1 MSFHKSKLTRIGVF
15 YDGNYFFHVSNY
27 YQYQHAR
34 KARISIDGLHEF
46 IRHQVSEA
54 EGEDVKYCQIVD
66 AHYFRGRP
74 RAQEAEARGLL
85 LRERQFDDILMR
97 EGVITHYLP
106 LGPDGE
112 KGIDV
117 WLALETYELAI
128 YKRFDVIVL
137 IACDGDFLPLVR
149 KLNALGARVM
159 LLGWGFSYIDQSG
172 KDRETR
178 TAQVL
183 LEEVT
188 YPVLMHQIIDD
199 RSRRGDPRIDQLFV
213 PHKESG
219 PYQKPMEMRR
229 SQSIAPPSPAS
240 AAIAADKNVND
251 PPANDLTMSDLIA
264 NGVTDENLSA
274 NGYTINGQSIQGEAI
289 PEFTSDPTQEELPGN
304 NGAKASFS
312 SLNEETS
319 SDLSEN
325 EVTVT
330 ELAASDVT
338 TGELPVNDLTSNLPT
353 DSLAVMDASTTG
365 ITTSSVSLGRI
376 QALREGFGFITP
388 SDGAGNLF
396 FFHASV
402 LNADF
407 NELRVGDEV
416 SYKIGNNDKG
426 ICAVDVEIVT

>member
-1 MSFHKSKLTRIGVF
+1 MSFEKSKLTRIGVF

-27 YQYQHAR
+27 YQYQHSR

-128 YKRFDVIVL
+128 FKRFDVIVL

-149 KLNALGARVM
+149 KLNALGTRVM

-188 YPVLMHQIIDD
+188 YPVLMHQVIDL
-199 RSRRGDPRIDQLFV
+199 RKSDPKIDQLFV
-213 PHKESG
+213 PHKDPGVS
-219 PYQKPMEMRR
+219 PKPLE
-229 SQSIAPPSPAS
+229 APKKPPSTIQPPAAPAAATPPAS
-240 AAIAADKNVND
+240 GS
-251 PPANDLTMSDLIA
+251 LT
-264 NGVTDENLSA
+264 G
-274 NGYTINGQSIQGEAI
+274 
-289 PEFTSDPTQEELPGN
+289 
-304 NGAKASFS
+304 K
-312 SLNEETS
+312 
-319 SDLSEN
+319 
-325 EVTVT
+325 
-330 ELAASDVT
+330 
-338 TGELPVNDLTSNLPT
+338 
-353 DSLAVMDASTTG
+353 
-365 ITTSSVSLGRI
+365 I

-388 SDGAGNLF
+388 SDGSSNLF

-416 SYKIGNNDKG
+416 AYRIGNNDKG
-426 ICAVDVEIVT
+426 TCAVDVEFVA

>member
-1 MSFHKSKLTRIGVF
+1 MSFDKSKLTRIGVF
-15 YDGNYFFHVSNY
+15 YDGNYFFHVSNF

-46 IRHQVSEA
+46 IRHHVAEA

-74 RAQEAEARGLL
+74 RAQQAEARGLL

-137 IACDGDFLPLVR
+137 IASDGDFLPLVR
-149 KLNALGARVM
+149 KLNALGTRVM

-172 KDRETR
+172 KERETR

-188 YPVLMHQIIDD
+188 YPVPMTAIIDD
-199 RSRRGDPRIDQLFV
+199 PERQTDERIDRLFV
-213 PHKESG
+213 PHKEFIKSSE
-219 PYQKPMEMRR
+219 PLRR
-229 SQSIAPPSPAS
+229 
-240 AAIAADKNVND
+240 
-251 PPANDLTMSDLIA
+251 LTPHNQTTPDSV
-264 NGVTDENLSA
+264 G
-274 NGYTINGQSIQGEAI
+274 
-289 PEFTSDPTQEELPGN
+289 LPG
-304 NGAKASFS
+304 K
-312 SLNEETS
+312 
-319 SDLSEN
+319 
-325 EVTVT
+325 
-330 ELAASDVT
+330 
-338 TGELPVNDLTSNLPT
+338 
-353 DSLAVMDASTTG
+353 
-365 ITTSSVSLGRI
+365 I

-388 SDGAGNLF
+388 EDGSTNLF

-402 LNADF
+402 LNKDF
-407 NELRVGDEV
+407 NELHVGDEV
-416 SYKIGNNDKG
+416 IYRLGTNDKG
-426 ICAVDVEIVT
+426 ACAVDVETAG

>member
-1 MSFHKSKLTRIGVF
+1 MTFDKSKLTRIGVF

-27 YQYQHAR
+27 YQYQHSR

-46 IRHQVSEA
+46 IRHQAAEA

-74 RAQEAEARGLL
+74 RAQEADARGLL

-149 KLNALGARVM
+149 KLNALGTRVM
-159 LLGWGFSYIDQSG
+159 LLGWGFAYIDQSG
-172 KDRETR
+172 KERETR

-188 YPVLMHQIIDD
+188 YPVLMHNIIDD
-199 RSRRGDPRIDQLFV
+199 RSRKGDSRIDQLFV
-213 PHKESG
+213 PHK
-219 PYQKPMEMRR
+219 
-229 SQSIAPPSPAS
+229 
-240 AAIAADKNVND
+240 D
-251 PPANDLTMSDLIA
+251 
-264 NGVTDENLSA
+264 LSA
-274 NGYTINGQSIQGEAI
+274 FPKSTDGASKKPAAHPQPVAPTSEA
-289 PEFTSDPTQEELPGN
+289 LPG
-304 NGAKASFS
+304 K
-312 SLNEETS
+312 
-319 SDLSEN
+319 
-325 EVTVT
+325 
-330 ELAASDVT
+330 
-338 TGELPVNDLTSNLPT
+338 
-353 DSLAVMDASTTG
+353 
-365 ITTSSVSLGRI
+365 I

-388 SDGAGNLF
+388 NDGSSNLF

-407 NELRVGDEV
+407 NELHVGDDV
-416 SYKIGNNDKG
+416 SYKIGTNDKG
-426 ICAVDVEIVT
+426 PCAVDVERVG

>member
-1 MSFHKSKLTRIGVF
+1 MTFSKSKLTRIGVF

-27 YQYQHAR
+27 YQYQHER

-46 IRHQVSEA
+46 IRHQVAEA

-188 YPVLMHQIIDD
+188 YPVLMHHIIDD
-199 RSRRGDPRIDQLFV
+199 RSRRGDQRIDQLFV
-213 PHKESG
+213 PHKETG
-219 PYQKPMEMRR
+219 TYQKPMEMKKSHALATQTLSA
-229 SQSIAPPSPAS
+229 SQSNGVAPINVRTTSDALMPAETPLTADVQVESETLPDPDTTVTADALSVPNVATSTIAP
-240 AAIAADKNVND
+240 IAV
-251 PPANDLTMSDLIA
+251 MS
-264 NGVTDENLSA
+264 
-274 NGYTINGQSIQGEAI
+274 
-289 PEFTSDPTQEELPGN
+289 
-304 NGAKASFS
+304 NGA
-312 SLNEETS
+312 
-319 SDLSEN
+319 
-325 EVTVT
+325 
-330 ELAASDVT
+330 
-338 TGELPVNDLTSNLPT
+338 
-353 DSLAVMDASTTG
+353 
-365 ITTSSVSLGRI
+365 SVGKI

-388 SDGAGNLF
+388 NDGSGNLF

-416 SYKIGNNDKG
+416 TYKIGNNDKG
-426 ICAVDVEIVT
+426 ICAVDVEIMV

>member
-1 MSFHKSKLTRIGVF
+1 MSYHKSKLTRIGVF

-46 IRHQVSEA
+46 IRHQVAEV

-199 RSRRGDPRIDQLFV
+199 RSRKGDPRIDQLFV
-213 PHKESG
+213 PHKEPG
-219 PYQKPMEMRR
+219 PYQKPMEMKK
-229 SQSIAPPSPAS
+229 SQAMPVATLPVS
-240 AAIAADKNVND
+240 AV
-251 PPANDLTMSDLIA
+251 
-264 NGVTDENLSA
+264 SA
-274 NGYTINGQSIQGEAI
+274 NGAASNGLAANGSKA
-289 PEFTSDPTQEELPGN
+289 
-304 NGAKASFS
+304 NGAKANGAKSI
-312 SLNEETS
+312 
-319 SDLSEN
+319 
-325 EVTVT
+325 
-330 ELAASDVT
+330 
-338 TGELPVNDLTSNLPT
+338 ELPANDMTTDDLPANAPGVDDAPVNTAVANDVPANDTAVSNSPANDTAVSNLP
-353 DSLAVMDASTTG
+353 DNDM
-365 ITTSSVSLGRI
+365 TTSDLPANGLLTQGGTAIGEVSSVVMVGKI

-388 SDGAGNLF
+388 NDGSGNLF

-416 SYKIGNNDKG
+416 NYKIGNNDKG
-426 ICAVDVEIVT
+426 VCAVDVEIVV

>member
-1 MSFHKSKLTRIGVF
+1 MTFDKSKLTRIGVF

-27 YQYQHAR
+27 YQYQHSR

-46 IRHQVSEA
+46 IRHQAAEA

-74 RAQEAEARGLL
+74 RAQEADARGLL

-149 KLNALGARVM
+149 KLNALGTRVM
-159 LLGWGFSYIDQSG
+159 LLGWGFAYIDQSG
-172 KDRETR
+172 KERETR

-199 RSRRGDPRIDQLFV
+199 RSRKGDPRIDQLFV
-213 PHKESG
+213 PHK
-219 PYQKPMEMRR
+219 
-229 SQSIAPPSPAS
+229 
-240 AAIAADKNVND
+240 
-251 PPANDLTMSDLIA
+251 
-264 NGVTDENLSA
+264 
-274 NGYTINGQSIQGEAI
+274 
-289 PEFTSDPTQEELPGN
+289 
-304 NGAKASFS
+304 
-312 SLNEETS
+312 
-319 SDLSEN
+319 DLS
-325 EVTVT
+325 
-330 ELAASDVT
+330 
-338 TGELPVNDLTSNLPT
+338 GHPRPT
-353 DSLAVMDASTTG
+353 DGSKKPAAQPQPVAP
-365 ITTSSVSLGRI
+365 TSEALLGKI

-388 SDGAGNLF
+388 SDGSSNLF

-407 NELRVGDEV
+407 NELRVGDDV
-416 SYKIGNNDKG
+416 RYKIGTNDKG
-426 ICAVDVEIVT
+426 PCAVDVEFVALSDPEIAEQ

>member
-1 MSFHKSKLTRIGVF
+1 MSFEKSKLTRIGVF

-27 YQYQHAR
+27 YQYQHGR

-46 IRHQVSEA
+46 IRHQVAQA
-54 EGEDVKYCQIVD
+54 EREDVKYCQIVD

-128 YKRFDVIVL
+128 YKSFDVIVL

-188 YPVLMHQIIDD
+188 YPVLMHDIIDGKPPKEED
-199 RSRRGDPRIDQLFV
+199 KPSKSDLIDKLFV
-213 PHKESG
+213 PHKELG
-219 PYQKPMEMRR
+219 T
-229 SQSIAPPSPAS
+229 PSPPP
-240 AAIAADKNVND
+240 KPLEPVKKPT
-251 PPANDLTMSDLIA
+251 PPAQVPPPPAAAVSTGTALT
-264 NGVTDENLSA
+264 G
-274 NGYTINGQSIQGEAI
+274 
-289 PEFTSDPTQEELPGN
+289 
-304 NGAKASFS
+304 K
-312 SLNEETS
+312 
-319 SDLSEN
+319 
-325 EVTVT
+325 
-330 ELAASDVT
+330 
-338 TGELPVNDLTSNLPT
+338 
-353 DSLAVMDASTTG
+353 
-365 ITTSSVSLGRI
+365 I

-388 SDGAGNLF
+388 SDGSANLF

-416 SYKIGNNDKG
+416 TYRIGNNDKG
-426 ICAVDVEIVT
+426 MCAVDVEFVG

>member
-1 MSFHKSKLTRIGVF
+1 MGGVHAGRRPFSLNPLEISMSFEKSKLTRVGVF

-27 YQYQHAR
+27 YQYQHSR

-46 IRHQVSEA
+46 IRHEVAEV

-149 KLNALGARVM
+149 KLNALGTRVM

-199 RSRRGDPRIDQLFV
+199 RSRKGDARIDQLFV
-213 PHKESG
+213 PHKDLG
-219 PYQKPMEMRR
+219 AFQKPAE
-229 SQSIAPPSPAS
+229 AVKKPPVPPL
-240 AAIAADKNVND
+240 
-251 PPANDLTMSDLIA
+251 PPAAPSGTATTTPSGA
-264 NGVTDENLSA
+264 TVPPAGNLS
-274 NGYTINGQSIQGEAI
+274 G
-289 PEFTSDPTQEELPGN
+289 
-304 NGAKASFS
+304 K
-312 SLNEETS
+312 
-319 SDLSEN
+319 
-325 EVTVT
+325 
-330 ELAASDVT
+330 
-338 TGELPVNDLTSNLPT
+338 
-353 DSLAVMDASTTG
+353 
-365 ITTSSVSLGRI
+365 I

-388 SDGAGNLF
+388 NDGSSNLF

-416 SYKIGNNDKG
+416 TYRIGNNDKG
-426 ICAVDVEIVT
+426 ICAVDVEFVA

>member
-1 MSFHKSKLTRIGVF
+1 MSSQKSKLTRIGVF

-27 YQYQHAR
+27 YQYQHSR

-46 IRHQVSEA
+46 IRQQVA
-54 EGEDVKYCQIVD
+54 DVEGEDVKYCQIVD

-159 LLGWGFSYIDQSG
+159 LLGWGFAYIDQSG
-172 KDRETR
+172 KERETR

-188 YPVLMHQIIDD
+188 YPVLMHQLIDD
-199 RSRRGDPRIDQLFV
+199 RARKGDAKIDQLFV
-213 PHKESG
+213 PHKD
-219 PYQKPMEMRR
+219 PVAHPKPAEGKKT
-229 SQSIAPPSPAS
+229 QAVPQTLPH
-240 AAIAADKNVND
+240 
-251 PPANDLTMSDLIA
+251 
-264 NGVTDENLSA
+264 SA
-274 NGYTINGQSIQGEAI
+274 NG
-289 PEFTSDPTQEELPGN
+289 
-304 NGAKASFS
+304 
-312 SLNEETS
+312 
-319 SDLSEN
+319 
-325 EVTVT
+325 TV
-330 ELAASDVT
+330 LD
-338 TGELPVNDLTSNLPT
+338 GK
-353 DSLAVMDASTTG
+353 
-365 ITTSSVSLGRI
+365 I

-388 SDGAGNLF
+388 NDGSGNLF

-407 NELRVGDEV
+407 NELRVGDDIH
-416 SYKIGNNDKG
+416 YKIGNNDKG
-426 ICAVDVEIVT
+426 PCAVDVELLTAHGPAETAQPLPATQNSEADLDTEK

>member
-1 MSFHKSKLTRIGVF
+1 MSFEKSKLTRIGVF

-27 YQYQHAR
+27 YQYQHVR

-149 KLNALGARVM
+149 KLNALGTRVM

-188 YPVLMHQIIDD
+188 YPVLMHQIID
-199 RSRRGDPRIDQLFV
+199 SRKSDPKIDQLFV

-219 PYQKPMEMRR
+219 AFQKPPE
-229 SQSIAPPSPAS
+229 SQKKAAP
-240 AAIAADKNVND
+240 
-251 PPANDLTMSDLIA
+251 
-264 NGVTDENLSA
+264 
-274 NGYTINGQSIQGEAI
+274 SIQPPPGSALPSVTPNASGEAAGPI
-289 PEFTSDPTQEELPGN
+289 LQG
-304 NGAKASFS
+304 K
-312 SLNEETS
+312 
-319 SDLSEN
+319 
-325 EVTVT
+325 
-330 ELAASDVT
+330 
-338 TGELPVNDLTSNLPT
+338 
-353 DSLAVMDASTTG
+353 
-365 ITTSSVSLGRI
+365 I

-388 SDGAGNLF
+388 GDGSSNLF

-407 NELRVGDEV
+407 NELRVGDDV
-416 SYKIGNNDKG
+416 SYRIGSNDKG
-426 ICAVDVEIVT
+426 PCAVDVEFVPGPPPL

>member
-1 MSFHKSKLTRIGVF
+1 MSYHKSKLTRIGVF

-46 IRHQVSEA
+46 IRHQVAEV

-199 RSRRGDPRIDQLFV
+199 RSRKGDQKIDQLFV
-213 PHKESG
+213 PHKEPG
-219 PYQKPMEMRR
+219 PYQKPMEMKK
-229 SQSIAPPSPAS
+229 SQPMPAPTL
-240 AAIAADKNVND
+240 
-251 PPANDLTMSDLIA
+251 PANGA
-264 NGVTDENLSA
+264 AGNGLAT
-274 NGYTINGQSIQGEAI
+274 NGSKA
-289 PEFTSDPTQEELPGN
+289 
-304 NGAKASFS
+304 NGAKANAAKVIE
-312 SLNEETS
+312 LPANDMTAIDMPINAPATIDLPANPPAANDLPANAPVVDDLPTNDMTT
-319 SDLSEN
+319 SDLPS
-325 EVTVT
+325 TDMT
-330 ELAASDVT
+330 A
-338 TGELPVNDLTSNLPT
+338 NDLPTNGVTAANGILIQVGTAIGEASN
-353 DSLAVMDASTTG
+353 AVMVG
-365 ITTSSVSLGRI
+365 KI

-388 SDGAGNLF
+388 NDGSGNLF

-416 SYKIGNNDKG
+416 NYKIGNNDKG
-426 ICAVDVEIVT
+426 VCAVDVEIVV

>member
-1 MSFHKSKLTRIGVF
+1 MSYHKSKLTRIGVF

-46 IRHQVSEA
+46 IRHQVAEV

-199 RSRRGDPRIDQLFV
+199 RSRKGDQRIDQLFV
-213 PHKESG
+213 PHKEPG
-219 PYQKPMEMRR
+219 PYQKPMEIKK
-229 SQSIAPPSPAS
+229 SQSMPAPTLPVSAVPVNGAAS
-240 AAIAADKNVND
+240 NGVK
-251 PPANDLTMSDLIA
+251 A
-264 NGVTDENLSA
+264 NGMKA
-274 NGYTINGQSIQGEAI
+274 
-289 PEFTSDPTQEELPGN
+289 
-304 NGAKASFS
+304 NGAKA
-312 SLNEETS
+312 N
-319 SDLSEN
+319 DLPIYAPVAN
-325 EVTVT
+325 
-330 ELAASDVT
+330 
-338 TGELPVNDLTSNLPT
+338 ELPTHDMTANELPT
-353 DSLAVMDASTTG
+353 DAPSTNDLPTEAPIANELPINDMTASDSPTNGVTATNG
-365 ITTSSVSLGRI
+365 LSTHSGTAIGEDLNAFMVGKI

-388 SDGAGNLF
+388 NDGSGNLF

-416 SYKIGNNDKG
+416 NYKIGNNDKG
-426 ICAVDVEIVT
+426 VCAVDVEIVV

>member
-1 MSFHKSKLTRIGVF
+1 MSYHKSKLTRIGVF

-46 IRHQVSEA
+46 IRHQVAEV

-199 RSRRGDPRIDQLFV
+199 RSRKGDPRIDQLFV
-213 PHKESG
+213 PHKEPG
-219 PYQKPMEMRR
+219 PYQKPMEMKK
-229 SQSIAPPSPAS
+229 SQAMPVATLPVS
-240 AAIAADKNVND
+240 AV
-251 PPANDLTMSDLIA
+251 
-264 NGVTDENLSA
+264 SA
-274 NGYTINGQSIQGEAI
+274 NGAASNGLAANGSKA
-289 PEFTSDPTQEELPGN
+289 
-304 NGAKASFS
+304 NGAKANGAKSI
-312 SLNEETS
+312 
-319 SDLSEN
+319 
-325 EVTVT
+325 
-330 ELAASDVT
+330 
-338 TGELPVNDLTSNLPT
+338 ELPANDMTTDDLPANAPGVDDAPVNTAVANDVPANDTAVSNSPANDTAVSNLP
-353 DSLAVMDASTTG
+353 DNDM
-365 ITTSSVSLGRI
+365 TTSDLPANGLLTQGGTAIGEVSSVVMVGKI

-388 SDGAGNLF
+388 NDGSGNLF

-416 SYKIGNNDKG
+416 NYKIGNNDKG
-426 ICAVDVEIVT
+426 VCAIDVEIVV

>member
-1 MSFHKSKLTRIGVF
+1 MSFEKSKLTRIGVF

-27 YQYQHAR
+27 YQYQHVR

-149 KLNALGARVM
+149 KLNALGTRVM

-188 YPVLMHQIIDD
+188 YPVLMHQIID
-199 RSRRGDPRIDQLFV
+199 SRKSDPKVDQLFV

-219 PYQKPMEMRR
+219 TFQKPLEV
-229 SQSIAPPSPAS
+229 QKKALP
-240 AAIAADKNVND
+240 
-251 PPANDLTMSDLIA
+251 
-264 NGVTDENLSA
+264 
-274 NGYTINGQSIQGEAI
+274 SIQPPPVPALPPGTPSASGEA
-289 PEFTSDPTQEELPGN
+289 TS
-304 NGAKASFS
+304 
-312 SLNEETS
+312 
-319 SDLSEN
+319 
-325 EVTVT
+325 
-330 ELAASDVT
+330 
-338 TGELPVNDLTSNLPT
+338 PVLQGKL
-353 DSLAVMDASTTG
+353 
-365 ITTSSVSLGRI
+365 

-388 SDGAGNLF
+388 GDGSSNLF

-407 NELRVGDEV
+407 NELRVGDDV
-416 SYKIGNNDKG
+416 SYRIGSNDKG
-426 ICAVDVEIVT
+426 PCAVDVEFVPII

>member
-1 MSFHKSKLTRIGVF
+1 MSFEKSKLTRIGVF

-46 IRHQVSEA
+46 IRHQVSELEA
-54 EGEDVKYCQIVD
+54 EDVKYCQIVD

-128 YKRFDVIVL
+128 YKRFDVTVL

-149 KLNALGARVM
+149 KLNALGTRVM

-188 YPVLMHQIIDD
+188 YPVLMHQIID
-199 RSRRGDPRIDQLFV
+199 SRTADPRVDQLFV
-213 PHKESG
+213 PHKELAL
-219 PYQKPMEMRR
+219 YQKPLDIFKRPT
-229 SQSIAPPSPAS
+229 STTLPPTQGTPN
-240 AAIAADKNVND
+240 IVV
-251 PPANDLTMSDLIA
+251 PANT
-264 NGVTDENLSA
+264 LS
-274 NGYTINGQSIQGEAI
+274 G
-289 PEFTSDPTQEELPGN
+289 
-304 NGAKASFS
+304 K
-312 SLNEETS
+312 
-319 SDLSEN
+319 
-325 EVTVT
+325 
-330 ELAASDVT
+330 
-338 TGELPVNDLTSNLPT
+338 
-353 DSLAVMDASTTG
+353 
-365 ITTSSVSLGRI
+365 I

-388 SDGAGNLF
+388 NDGTGNLF

-416 SYKIGNNDKG
+416 TYRIGNNDKG
-426 ICAVDVEIVT
+426 PCAIDVEFVG

>member
-1 MSFHKSKLTRIGVF
+1 MSLQKSKLTRIGVF

-46 IRHQVSEA
+46 IRHQVAEA

-74 RAQEAEARGLL
+74 RAQEADARGLL

-106 LGPDGE
+106 LGPEGE

-128 YKRFDVIVL
+128 YKQFDVIVL

-149 KLNALGARVM
+149 KLNALGTRVM

-172 KDRETR
+172 KERETR

-188 YPVLMHQIIDD
+188 YPVLMQQVIDD
-199 RSRRGDPRIDQLFV
+199 PSRRGDLRIDNLFV
-213 PHKESG
+213 PQKEL
-219 PYQKPMEMRR
+219 
-229 SQSIAPPSPAS
+229 APQPKSPEIKKTQTAPSPAS
-240 AAIAADKNVND
+240 NPN
-251 PPANDLTMSDLIA
+251 
-264 NGVTDENLSA
+264 
-274 NGYTINGQSIQGEAI
+274 
-289 PEFTSDPTQEELPGN
+289 
-304 NGAKASFS
+304 
-312 SLNEETS
+312 
-319 SDLSEN
+319 
-325 EVTVT
+325 
-330 ELAASDVT
+330 LAA
-338 TGELPVNDLTSNLPT
+338 GK
-353 DSLAVMDASTTG
+353 
-365 ITTSSVSLGRI
+365 I
-376 QALREGFGFITP
+376 QTLREGFGFITP
-388 SDGAGNLF
+388 TDGAGNLF

-416 SYKIGNNDKG
+416 TYKIGNNDKG
-426 ICAVDVEIVT
+426 PCAVDVEVV

>member
-1 MSFHKSKLTRIGVF
+1 MTFQQSKLTRIGVF

-27 YQYQHAR
+27 YQYQHSR

-46 IRHQVSEA
+46 IRHQVAEA
-54 EGEDVKYCQIVD
+54 EDVDVKYSQIVD

-149 KLNALGARVM
+149 KLNALGTRVM

-172 KDRETR
+172 KERETR

-188 YPVLMHQIIDD
+188 YPVKMNEIIDAPKLKD
-199 RSRRGDPRIDQLFV
+199 DPTLIKDPSKRIALEKSKALIDSLFV
-213 PHKESG
+213 PHKEPSIY
-219 PYQKPMEMRR
+219 PKQLEAKKP
-229 SQSIAPPSPAS
+229 QS
-240 AAIAADKNVND
+240 
-251 PPANDLTMSDLIA
+251 PPAQQAPA
-264 NGVTDENLSA
+264 NTSA
-274 NGYTINGQSIQGEAI
+274 
-289 PEFTSDPTQEELPGN
+289 
-304 NGAKASFS
+304 
-312 SLNEETS
+312 
-319 SDLSEN
+319 
-325 EVTVT
+325 
-330 ELAASDVT
+330 
-338 TGELPVNDLTSNLPT
+338 
-353 DSLAVMDASTTG
+353 
-365 ITTSSVSLGRI
+365 SVGKI

-388 SDGAGNLF
+388 SDGSNNLF

-407 NELRVGDEV
+407 NELRVGDDV
-416 SYKIGNNDKG
+416 TYKIGNNDKG
-426 ICAVDVEIVT
+426 PCAVEVELVLH

>member
-172 KDRETR
+172 KDGRH
-178 TAQVL
+178 A
-183 LEEVT
+183 
-188 YPVLMHQIIDD
+188 P
-199 RSRRGDPRIDQLFV
+199 P
-213 PHKESG
+213 KCCW
-219 PYQKPMEMRR
+219 RR
-229 SQSIAPPSPAS
+229 SPI
-240 AAIAADKNVND
+240 
-251 PPANDLTMSDLIA
+251 
-264 NGVTDENLSA
+264 
-274 NGYTINGQSIQGEAI
+274 
-289 PEFTSDPTQEELPGN
+289 
-304 NGAKASFS
+304 
-312 SLNEETS
+312 
-319 SDLSEN
+319 
-325 EVTVT
+325 
-330 ELAASDVT
+330 
-338 TGELPVNDLTSNLPT
+338 
-353 DSLAVMDASTTG
+353 
-365 ITTSSVSLGRI
+365 R
-376 QALREGFGFITP
+376 
-388 SDGAGNLF
+388 
-396 FFHASV
+396 
-402 LNADF
+402 
-407 NELRVGDEV
+407 
-416 SYKIGNNDKG
+416 
-426 ICAVDVEIVT
+426 C

>member
-1 MSFHKSKLTRIGVF
+1 MTFSKSKLTRIGVF

-27 YQYQHAR
+27 YQYQHER

-46 IRHQVSEA
+46 IRQQVAEV

-188 YPVLMHQIIDD
+188 YPVLMHQIIDN
-199 RSRRGDPRIDQLFV
+199 RSRKGDPRIDQLFV
-213 PHKESG
+213 PHKEPG
-219 PYQKPMEMRR
+219 AYQRPMEMRK
-229 SQSIAPPSPAS
+229 SQGSATPSVSANATPTGSALSTNVIAPVNVEMPADTLPAVKGEAS
-240 AAIAADKNVND
+240 AYVATLPNGEEPADGLALPSRKV
-251 PPANDLTMSDLIA
+251 PANLPMTTDGDALANFNEPPSGESLPSDETPA
-264 NGVTDENLSA
+264 DEEPTAAGNA
-274 NGYTINGQSIQGEAI
+274 QHQGMALL
-289 PEFTSDPTQEELPGN
+289 PT
-304 NGAKASFS
+304 NGAC
-312 SLNEETS
+312 
-319 SDLSEN
+319 
-325 EVTVT
+325 
-330 ELAASDVT
+330 
-338 TGELPVNDLTSNLPT
+338 VN
-353 DSLAVMDASTTG
+353 AQG
-365 ITTSSVSLGRI
+365 KI

-388 SDGAGNLF
+388 NDGSGNLF

-416 SYKIGNNDKG
+416 VYKIGNNDKG
-426 ICAVDVEIVT
+426 PCAVDVEIPV

>member
-1 MSFHKSKLTRIGVF
+1 MSYHKSKLTRIGVF

-46 IRHQVSEA
+46 IRHQVAEV

-199 RSRRGDPRIDQLFV
+199 RSRKGDQRIDQLFV
-213 PHKESG
+213 PHKEPG
-219 PYQKPMEMRR
+219 PYQKPMEIKKNQPIPAAQTLPVSVLPPNGAASNGLATNGVKANGTKANVVKANDLPATDMTAND
-229 SQSIAPPSPAS
+229 STTDALTTNDLPTVAP
-240 AAIAADKNVND
+240 I
-251 PPANDLTMSDLIA
+251 ANDLTTNDMTASDLPSNDMTA
-264 NGVTDENLSA
+264 
-274 NGYTINGQSIQGEAI
+274 
-289 PEFTSDPTQEELPGN
+289 
-304 NGAKASFS
+304 
-312 SLNEETS
+312 
-319 SDLSEN
+319 SDLPTN
-325 EVTVT
+325 
-330 ELAASDVT
+330 
-338 TGELPVNDLTSNLPT
+338 GETATNGLLTQGGTAIAEATN
-353 DSLAVMDASTTG
+353 AVMVG
-365 ITTSSVSLGRI
+365 KI

-388 SDGAGNLF
+388 NDGSGNLF

-416 SYKIGNNDKG
+416 NYKIGNNDKG
-426 ICAVDVEIVT
+426 VCAIDVEIVV